1 MLSACQTLI
10 REELEAGT
18 GAAIGMAVDGSKTR
32 TSLRIWFADLE
43 ERHGP
48 VAELSPYGLKGYAVT
63 LGFGAFA
70 GEVVRRIAS
79 AVPED
84 VRLARALVASI
95 DNSAEVE
102 IQGQDMD
109 DWKITSGDFRMTA
122 IIRNLP
128 RDPEVALTEVSR
140 DTIVPMMA
148 AMAELI
154 GYDVIEDDGS
164 GEPEYEGA
172 ELVSTVKR
180 RERNPRNRLLCI
192 RLHGETCACCG
203 FDPRQKYG
211 MAGNIIEVHHLEPLS
226 LLKEPRPYDPA
237 RDLAPLCPNCHR
249 AVHTRRPEPWSL
261 EELRELM
268 VDPMGKAG
276 AP

>member
-1 MLSACQTLI
+1 
-10 REELEAGT
+10 
-18 GAAIGMAVDGSKTR
+18 
-32 TSLRIWFADLE
+32 LRIWFADLD

-48 VAELSPYGLKGYAVT
+48 VAELRPHGLKGYAVT

-70 GEVVRRIAS
+70 GEIVRRIAN
-79 AVPED
+79 AETED
-84 VRLARALVASI
+84 VRLAQALVASI
-95 DNSAEVE
+95 DSSVDIDIE
-102 IQGQDMD
+102 GQDRA
-109 DWKITSGDFRMTA
+109 DWKIESGDFRMTA
-122 IIRNLP
+122 TIRNLP
-128 RDPEVALTEVSR
+128 RDPEGALTEVSR

-154 GYDVIEDDGS
+154 GYDVIEEEDF

-192 RLHGETCACCG
+192 RLHGEVCVGCG
-203 FDPRQKYG
+203 IDPRKSYG
-211 MAGNIIEVHHLEPLS
+211 AAGGIIEVHHLEALS

-237 RDLAPLCPNCHR
+237 SDLVPLCPNCHR

-261 EELRELM
+261 DELRELLA
-268 VDPMGKAG
+268 DPMGKAG
-276 AP
+276 AL